1 MQTKI
6 QMHGSPTYGLV
17 VMNDMVADSE
27 NRVSGTRIH
36 PNYRKAPSNYVAENT
51 AVEMVFD

>member
-1 MQTKI
+1 
-6 QMHGSPTYGLV
+6 MHGSPTYGLV

-51 AVEMVFD
+51 AVEMVFN